1 MTLPL
6 EQKAGDYLEELTLRL
21 SRLGFLVLLALGT
34 IGLGYWYHQ
43 ILRAERYERLAE
55 NNRLRREP
63 ITAPRGV
70 IEDVRGRLLVE
81 NIPSYS
87 LLLDRTLVRDIDES
101 LAFAASMTGT
111 PTEDL
116 QEVFDQ
122 QKSRSRFRP
131 MLIAEDLDLVRV
143 ARFESMALE
152 HPEFRVEVEQRR
164 LYRHGE
170 QTGHL
175 LGYLGEATAADLE
188 RAPAQ
193 IRAGD
198 LVGREGIEQSYDERL
213 RGFDGLRELVVDSR
227 GREIDQLGRRPVTPG
242 QRLRLTIDLDLQ
254 QEAQELMSG
263 SVGSIVAIDPRSGAV
278 RVMFSG
284 PGYDPN
290 LFTRRL
296 RSDAWRELVSNPDR
310 VLQNRSIHNT
320 YPPGSTFKIPMSVAG
335 LSEGVI
341 DPDEKIY
348 CSGSKKYYQRARR
361 CWKRGGHGWMDLRSA
376 IQHSCDIY
384 FYDQGQKLG
393 VDQIA
398 HYARLF
404 GLGTPTGVD
413 LSGER
418 SGLVPDVRWSQ
429 ESRGHPWYPG
439 ETISV
444 AIGQGPLLST
454 PLQIAVMTAMVAN
467 GGYRVTP
474 HVVSGHGTPPRL
486 VELEKTALDIVAD
499 GLWAVVNEN
508 GSGASARLVEYE
520 IGGKTGTAQVV
531 EQKTWTDSDD
541 LPEKFRDHAWFT
553 SYGPFDAPELVVVVF
568 VENGGAGSRTAAPM
582 AKAIYESY
590 FQHKSERR

>member
-21 SRLGFLVLLALGT
+21 ARLGVIVLLALGV

-87 LLLDRTLVRDIDES
+87 LLLDRTLVRDLDES
-101 LAFAASMTGT
+101 LDYAASITGT
-111 PTEDL
+111 SLEDL
-116 QEVFDQ
+116 QEVFEQ
-122 QKSRSRFRP
+122 QKGRSQFRP
-131 MLIAEDLDLVRV
+131 VLIAEDLDLVRV

-152 HPEFRVEVEQRR
+152 HPEFRVEVEHRR

-175 LGYLGEATAADLE
+175 LGYLGEATSEDLE
-188 RAPAQ
+188 RSPAQ
-193 IRAGD
+193 LRAGD

-263 SVGSIVAIDPRSGAV
+263 SVGSVVAIDPRSGAV
-278 RVMFSG
+278 RVMFSA

-296 RSDAWRELVSNPDR
+296 RSDAWQQLVSNPHR
-310 VLQNRSIHNT
+310 VLQNRGIHNT
-320 YPPGSTFKIPMSVAG
+320 YPPGSTFKIPLSVAG

-341 DPDEKIY
+341 DTDEKIY
-348 CSGSKKYYQRARR
+348 CSGSKKYYERARR

-376 IQHSCDIY
+376 IQYSCDIY

-393 VDQIA
+393 VDKIA

-404 GLGTPTGVD
+404 GLGSKSGID

-418 SGLVPDVRWSQ
+418 SGIVPDVLWSQ
-429 ESRGHPWYPG
+429 EERGSPWYPG

-444 AIGQGPLLST
+444 AIGQGPLLTT

-467 GGYRVTP
+467 GGFQVTP
-474 HVVSGHGTPPRL
+474 HVVSGHGSPPRR
-486 VELEKTALDIVAD
+486 VELDQGALEIVAD

-508 GSGASARLVEYE
+508 GSGASAKLRDHE

-531 EQKTWTDSDD
+531 EQKTWTDSDE
-541 LPEKFRDHAWFT
+541 LPEQHRDHAWFT
-553 SYGPFDAPELVVVVF
+553 SYGPYEAPELVVVVF
-568 VENGGAGSRTAAPM
+568 VEHGGAGSRAAAPI
-582 AKAIYESY
+582 ARAIYERY
-590 FQHKSERR
+590 FRLESERG

>member
-1 MTLPL
+1 MTLPI
-6 EQKAGDYLEELTLRL
+6 EQKAGDYIDELSLRL
-21 SRLGFLVLLALGT
+21 TRLGLAVLLALVT

-63 ITAPRGV
+63 ITAPRGI
-70 IEDVRGRLLVE
+70 IEDMRGRLLVE

-87 LLLDRTLVRDIDES
+87 LHLDRTLMDDLDQS
-101 LAFAASMTGT
+101 LEFASAMTGT
-111 PTEDL
+111 TVPEL
-116 QEVFDQ
+116 REIFEQ
-122 QKSRSRFRP
+122 QKDRSQFQP
-131 MLIAEDLDLVRV
+131 VLIAEDLDLVRV

-152 HPEFRVEVEQRR
+152 HPEYRVSVEQRR

-175 LGYLGEATAADLE
+175 LGYLGEATGEDLE

-198 LVGREGIEQSYDERL
+198 LVGREGIEESYDDRL

-278 RVMFSG
+278 RVMLSA

-296 RSDAWRELVSNPDR
+296 RSDAWRELVSNPHR

-320 YPPGSTFKIPMSVAG
+320 YPPGSTFKIPLAMAVLTERA
-335 LSEGVI
+335 V
-341 DPDEKIY
+341 DPTEKVY
-348 CSGSKKYYQRARR
+348 CSGSKKYYDRARR

-376 IQHSCDIY
+376 IQFSCDVY

-393 VDQIA
+393 VDKIA

-404 GLGTPTGVD
+404 GLGSKTGVD

-429 ESRGHPWYPG
+429 ESRGSPWYPG

-454 PLQIAVMTAMVAN
+454 PLQIAVLTAMVAN

-474 HVVSGHGTPPRL
+474 HLVSGHGVAPRK
-486 VELEKTALDIVAD
+486 VEIDAAALAIVRDA
-499 GLWAVVNEN
+499 LWAVVNER
-508 GSGASARLVEYE
+508 GSGASARLADFEVA
-520 IGGKTGTAQVV
+520 GKTGTAQVV
-531 EQKTWTDSDD
+531 EQKTWTDSDQ
-541 LPEKFRDHAWFT
+541 LPEKLRDHAWFT
-553 SYGPFDAPELVVVVF
+553 SYGPYDDPELVVVVF
-568 VENGGAGSRTAAPM
+568 VENGGHGSRAAAPM
-582 AKAIYESY
+582 AKAIYERY
-590 FQHKSERR
+590 VRLESERG